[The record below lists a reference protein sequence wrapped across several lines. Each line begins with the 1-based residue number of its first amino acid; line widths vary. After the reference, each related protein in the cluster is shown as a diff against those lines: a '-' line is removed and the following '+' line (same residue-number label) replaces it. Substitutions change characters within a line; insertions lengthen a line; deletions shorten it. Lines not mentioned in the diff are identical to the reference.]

1 MNITPEIPRLDPIQV
16 QVRKHALMN
25 EIGKKPARR
34 GWRLAVPG
42 TGLAAAGFA
51 AAVVIG
57 AVWWM
62 SPTRAGLT
70 DAAAADRCQTALD
83 RLRMPSPGSGEV
95 NSSVVDRRGNIVL
108 VMLTGPESMWFCMFD
123 GESWISA
130 SESPRGSG
138 DLRLVAFQGDAIDG
152 KPTGMAYGR
161 VRPDAHTARLDTAD
175 GRKVPVLLD
184 RGWAVTWWPSG
195 AKAKLV
201 TLYDEAGHVLET
213 FVPENR

>member
-1 MNITPEIPRLDPIQV
+1 MNITPEIPQVDPIRV
-16 QVRKHALMN
+16 QARKHALLY
-25 EIGKKPARR
+25 EIGQRPARR
-34 GWRLAVPG
+34 GWRLAVPA
-42 TGLAAAGFA
+42 TGLAAAVA
-51 AAVVIG
+51 IG

-62 SPTRAGLT
+62 SPTPPGLT
-70 DAAAADRCQTALD
+70 DAAAVDRCQTALSM
-83 RLRMPSPGSGEV
+83 LRMPWPGPGEV
-95 NSSVVDRRGNIVL
+95 SSSVVDRRGNVVL
-108 VMLTGPESMWFCMFD
+108 VLLTGRETMWFCMFE
-123 GESWISA
+123 GESWVGD

-138 DLRLVAFQGDAIDG
+138 DTRLVAYQGDTVEG

-184 RGWAVTWWPSG
+184 KGWAVTWWPSD

-213 FVPENR
+213 AVPENR